1 MNRKQFLARS
11 LQACAGCATLTALS
25 PAASARE
32 KEAPSM
38 NDQQEAARRLAT
50 WINNWVAD
58 FGRSLDAELPADRA
72 AALMRANGRACA
84 RRGPLGALQ
93 AYRGDLDGLLA
104 WFRTELGPQ
113 SVDRRDD
120 GITISWDSCLC
131 PLVKD
136 VADGLS
142 PTYCHCTEGWFEA
155 VLGMVVGSSVT
166 VQAIETIKRGDSRC
180 RVVIRL

>member
-1 MNRKQFLARS
+1 M
-11 LQACAGCATLTALS
+11 TAEEGR
-25 PAASARE
+25 A
-32 KEAPSM
+32 
-38 NDQQEAARRLAT
+38 NRRLT
-50 WINNWVAD
+50 WINGWVAD
-58 FGRSLDAELPADRA
+58 FGRSLDAELPTDRS

-84 RRGPLGALQ
+84 RRGPLGELQ

-113 SVDRRDD
+113 SVDRGDD
-120 GITISWDSCLC
+120 GITVSWDTCLC

-136 VADGLS
+136 AVDRLS

-155 VLGMVVGSSVT
+155 VFEAVVGKPVNAE
-166 VQAIETIKRGDSRC
+166 AIETIVQGDNRC